1 MATDD
6 GMRLA
11 YYIVLLVVIG
21 GAMLFELSG
30 RGGKALRQ
38 LVLWVVI
45 FAGAAFA
52 AELWMNDGLGGRQT
66 ITSEGRIEIPAS
78 RDGHFHL
85 TARLNGTD
93 VRFIVDTGASSIAL
107 GPADARR
114 IGIDP
119 DDLAY
124 VGSAM
129 TANGQVQ
136 TAPVT
141 IDELAIGDIVD
152 RNVRAWVIDGE
163 LDGSLLGMS
172 YLRTFA
178 RVSFENDLLVLER

>member
-1 MATDD
+1 MAGDD
-6 GMRLA
+6 GMQLA
-11 YYIVLLVVIG
+11 YYVVLLIVIG

-30 RGGKALRQ
+30 RGGQALRQ

-45 FAGAAFA
+45 FSGAIFA
-52 AELWMNDGLGGRQT
+52 ANLWLEGDGPRQQVMQG
-66 ITSEGRIEIPAS
+66 GRIEIPVG

-85 TARLNGTD
+85 TAELNGVA
-93 VRFIVDTGASSIAL
+93 VRFIVDTGASTIAL

-114 IGIDP
+114 VGIDP

-124 VGSAM
+124 IGTAM
-129 TANGQVQ
+129 TANGEVQ

-141 IDELAIGDIVD
+141 IDEFAIGDIVD
-152 RNVRAWVIDGE
+152 RNVRAWVIGGD

-178 RVSFENDLLVLER
+178 RVSFESDLLILER

>member
-6 GMRLA
+6 GMQLA
-11 YYIVLLVVIG
+11 YYIVLLVILG

-30 RGGKALRQ
+30 RGGQALRQ
-38 LVLWVVI
+38 MVLWVVI
-45 FAGAAFA
+45 FAGAIFA
-52 AELWMNDGLGGRQT
+52 AQWWIEGDAPRQQVL
-66 ITSEGRIEIPAS
+66 EGGRIEIPVG

-93 VRFIVDTGASSIAL
+93 IRFIVDTGASTIAL

-124 VGSAM
+124 IGTAM

-141 IDELAIGDIVD
+141 IDEFAIGDIVD
-152 RNVRAWVIDGE
+152 RNVRAWVIGGD
-163 LDGSLLGMS
+163 LDASLLGMS

-178 RVSFENDLLVLER
+178 RVSFEGDQLILER

>member
-1 MATDD
+1 MITSGE
-6 GMRLA
+6 GMQLA

-30 RGGKALRQ
+30 RGGQALRQ
-38 LVLWVVI
+38 MVLWVVI
-45 FAGAAFA
+45 FAGITLAASWY
-52 AELWMNDGLGGRQT
+52 LDGGAPRQQVMQN
-66 ITSEGRIEIPAS
+66 GRIEIPVG
-78 RDGHFHL
+78 RDGHFRV

-93 VRFIVDTGASSIAL
+93 IRFIVDTGASSVAL

-114 IGIDP
+114 IGIDT

-124 VGSAM
+124 IGTAM
-129 TANGQVQ
+129 TANGQVR

-141 IDELAIGDIVD
+141 IQEFAIGDIVD
-152 RNVRAWVIDGE
+152 RNLRAWVIGGD

-178 RVSFENDLLVLER
+178 RVSFEGDLLILER

>member
-1 MATDD
+1 MTLGA
-6 GMRLA
+6 GSELVF
-11 YYIVLLVVIG
+11 YIVLLVIIG

-30 RGGKALRQ
+30 RGGARLRQ
-38 LVLWVVI
+38 LMLWVVI
-45 FAGAAFA
+45 FAGAIFA
-52 AELWMNDGLGGRQT
+52 ATLWDGGDMPRQQVL
-66 ITSEGRIEIPAS
+66 EGGRIEIPVG

-85 TARLNGTD
+85 TARLNGTE

-107 GPADARR
+107 EAEDARR

-124 VGSAM
+124 VGQAM
-129 TANGQVQ
+129 TANGQVP

-141 IDELAIGDIVD
+141 IAELAIGDIVD
-152 RNVRAWVIDGE
+152 RNVRAFVIAGAMP
-163 LDGSLLGMS
+163 GSLLGMS

-178 RVSFENDLLVLER
+178 RVSFEGDLLVLER